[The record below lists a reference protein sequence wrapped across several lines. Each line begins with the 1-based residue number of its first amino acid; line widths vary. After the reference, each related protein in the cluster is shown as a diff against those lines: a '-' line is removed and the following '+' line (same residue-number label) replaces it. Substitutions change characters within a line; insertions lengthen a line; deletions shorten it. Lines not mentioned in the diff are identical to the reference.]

1 MMYNEPFVVGM
12 YHGMSKPNNANEY
25 LRPFVEEAS
34 MLLQNRLT
42 ISGQICRV
50 VINAI
55 LCDAPAK
62 SFIIYTKSHTGYFAC
77 SKSIQERDFVCNR
90 IIYPEVNSLLR
101 TDESFRQRTQPKHHT
116 GTSILENLNIDV
128 VSQIP
133 LDYMHLCC
141 LGSRRLC
148 QFWIRGSKDVRLT
161 IERLNA
167 LNEFIISE
175 FARKPRS
182 LIYIDKWKATEMRLF
197 IFYIGPVI
205 LKFFLPETFYNHLL
219 ALSIALRILADV
231 ELCYKLNNYAHLL
244 LVWFASKYGMNP
256 NISLSKHIY
265 NLVHLA
271 NDVKTFGC
279 LDFFFFF
286 FPGL

>member
-77 SKSIQERDFVCNR
+77 SKCIQERDFVCNR

-101 TDESFRQRTQPKHHT
+101 TDESFRQRTQPEHHT
-116 GTSILENLNIDV
+116 GTSILENLNIDM

-148 QFWIRGSKDVRLT
+148 QFWVRGSKDVRLT

-167 LNEFIISE
+167 LNECLLETRQFIISE

-182 LIYIDKWKATEMRLF
+182 LIYIDRWKATEMRLF

-205 LKFFLPETFYNHLL
+205 LKSFLPETFYNHLL

-271 NDVKTFGC
+271 NER
-279 LDFFFFF
+279 
-286 FPGL
+286 